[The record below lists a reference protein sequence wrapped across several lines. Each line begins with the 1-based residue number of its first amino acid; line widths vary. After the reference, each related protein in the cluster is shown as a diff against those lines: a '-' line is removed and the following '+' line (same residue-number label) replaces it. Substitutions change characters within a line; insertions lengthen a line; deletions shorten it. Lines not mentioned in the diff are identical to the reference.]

1 MAMAGGAESWV
12 ARALAWAWWLLRWL
26 GQPPPLSRRAD
37 THTATV
43 VASDGE
49 PIGCLLLDGC
59 NLPLSL
65 RAGEQ
70 PSLVSRA
77 GGRDEDW
84 SALLAAVAGAPPR
97 PFAAARVLFDGH
109 SGAGRLLGEQHVQL
123 SAAVEVSAT
132 HAGRFADDVLV
143 DLVTTR
149 AREHAASCADAP
161 TTARD
166 ALASLDGAGAGS
178 PADARH
184 GQKSTVTRSA
194 RADVWFVVR
203 RVGGGERA
211 YARLWRRLGLTRTE
225 ACASLLPLSA
235 SLRAQARVDARELGA
250 SASRF
255 VAVSARSRRQ
265 LHTVVATND
274 VLLARRVCD
283 AGGAALTWRQLRA
296 LCTPP
301 AALGGGR

>member
-1 MAMAGGAESWV
+1 MAGGAESWV

-225 ACASLLPLSA
+225 GARARRAARRRARGEPTAACTRRAPTPTRASCA
-235 SLRAQARVDARELGA
+235 RAR
-250 SASRF
+250 
-255 VAVSARSRRQ
+255 ARSVR
-265 LHTVVATND
+265 VA
-274 VLLARRVCD
+274 L
-283 AGGAALTWRQLRA
+283 AALSIAARAGAGRRARAWREREPFRSRVRA
-296 LCTPP
+296 
-301 AALGGGR
+301 